1 MEIVNLTPH
10 EITFMGGKKITI
22 PASGNVARVS
32 VKRKQVGTLN
42 GLPIYRSVFGWVVNL
57 PDPKPD
63 TVYIVSAMV
72 AQAVQG
78 VCDYFYRDDIYIV
91 DDKDIVRDENGRIIG
106 CRGLGVI

>member
-42 GLPIYRSVFGWVVNL
+42 GLPIYRSVFG
-57 PDPKPD
+57 
-63 TVYIVSAMV
+63 
-72 AQAVQG
+72 
-78 VCDYFYRDDIYIV
+78 
-91 DDKDIVRDENGRIIG
+91 
-106 CRGLGVI
+106 